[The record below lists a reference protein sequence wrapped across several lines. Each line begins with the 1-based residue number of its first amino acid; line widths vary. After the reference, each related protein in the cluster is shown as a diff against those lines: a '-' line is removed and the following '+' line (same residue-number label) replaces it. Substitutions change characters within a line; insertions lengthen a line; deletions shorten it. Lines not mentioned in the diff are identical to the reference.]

1 MPKGQKGESK
11 MQSILQQ
18 RARQLR
24 KEMTI
29 AEKKLWSRLRRQQL
43 GGLRLR
49 RQVSFDRYIV
59 DFVCFEPKIIIE
71 LDGSQ
76 HATQVAYDNQ
86 RTKYLES
93 LGYNVLRFWNNE
105 ISDQMEN
112 VLQTIWNVCI
122 PPSALSASSLLRAEG
137 VRVTS
142 SNKSI

>member
-1 MPKGQKGESK
+1 MPNGQKGESK
-11 MQSILQQ
+11 MQSLLQQ
-18 RARQLR
+18 RARRLR

-29 AEKKLWSRLRRQQL
+29 AEKKLWNRLRRQQL
-43 GGLRLR
+43 GGLRFR

-86 RTKYLES
+86 RTKYLQT
-93 LGYNVLRFWNNE
+93 LGYTVLRFWNNE
-105 ISDQMEN
+105 ISDQIEN

-122 PPSALSASSLLRAEG
+122 PPSARWAPSPGGGR
-137 VRVTS
+137 RP
-142 SNKSI
+142 N